1 MREPSQTAVYD
12 VDALR
17 RSEFPWTEQRCAVYL
32 NSAST
37 GPLPERTRRAIDEFT
52 AMAVRPDE
60 SLYEAHRD
68 IPARGRRA
76 CAELIGAQP
85 GEIALGANTTFGLNL
100 AASALDLQ
108 PGDRVLLMDGE
119 FPANVYPWL
128 NLQSRGIVVE
138 FVPRDARG
146 LPDEAAALE
155 RLARGDV
162 RVFSAS
168 LVNFCTGYC
177 LDLEAVSA
185 ACRRHGT
192 YLVVDAIQ
200 ALGAVPLDVAAT
212 PVDIVACGG
221 QKWLLSPQGSGFA
234 YVRPELIEQLDPITV
249 GWLAYQPSQDYGNL
263 LDYALEPL
271 EDARR
276 FELGSLAF
284 CSVDA
289 CNHSLALLCELGV
302 PRIEQHIRHVQQVLI
317 DWVESREDVEMVSD
331 LDPKRRSGILAFR
344 VPDPEALHT
353 AFHSAGITISVR
365 EGAIRVS
372 VHAFNN
378 HGDMERLIS
387 VAEEVL
393 GR

>member
-1 MREPSQTAVYD
+1 MREPSETAVYD

-17 RSEFPWTEQRCAVYL
+17 RSEFPWTDARGAVYL

-37 GPLPERTRRAIDEFT
+37 GPLPQRTRQAIEEFT
-52 AMAVRPDE
+52 AMAGRPDE
-60 SLYEAHRD
+60 RLYEAHRD
-68 IPARGRRA
+68 VPVRGRRA
-76 CAELIGAQP
+76 CAALIGARP
-85 GEIALGANTTFGLNL
+85 EEIALGANTTFGLNL
-100 AASALDLQ
+100 AASALDLR

-155 RLARGDV
+155 RLASGDI

-168 LVNFCTGYC
+168 LVNFCTGYR

-192 YLVVDAIQ
+192 HLIVDAIQ
-200 ALGAVPLDVAAT
+200 ALGAVPLNVAVT

-221 QKWLLSPQGSGFA
+221 QTWLLSPQGSGFA
-234 YVRPELIEQLDPITV
+234 YVRRELIERLDPITV
-249 GWLAYQPSQDYGNL
+249 GWLAYQSSQDYGNL

-271 EDARR
+271 GDARR

-289 CNHSLALLCELGV
+289 CNHSLALLLELDV
-302 PRIEQHIRHVQQVLI
+302 PRIEWHIRSVQQVLI
-317 DWVESREDVEMVSD
+317 DWVESRRDVEMVSD
-331 LDPKRRSGILAFR
+331 LDPKRRSGIIAFR
-344 VPDPEALHT
+344 VPDPEPLHAALH
-353 AFHSAGITISVR
+353 AAGITLSVR

-372 VHAFNN
+372 VHAFNTRAE
-378 HGDMERLIS
+378 MERLIL
-387 VAEEVL
+387 VAEKAL
-393 GR
+393 GG

>member
-1 MREPSQTAVYD
+1 MREPFETALYD
-12 VDALR
+12 VAALR
-17 RSEFPWTEQRCAVYL
+17 RSEFPWADERGAVYL

-37 GPLPERTRRAIDEFT
+37 GPLPNRTRQAIEEFT

-68 IPARGRRA
+68 VPVQGRRA
-76 CAELIGAQP
+76 CAELIGARP
-85 GEIALGANTTFGLNL
+85 EEIALGANTTFGLNL
-100 AASALDLQ
+100 ASSALALG
-108 PGDRVLLMDGE
+108 PGDQVLLMDGE

-128 NLQSRGIVVE
+128 NLQSRGVVVE
-138 FVPRDARG
+138 FIPRDARG

-155 RLARGDV
+155 RLARGDI

-168 LVNFCTGYC
+168 LVNFCTGYR
-177 LDLEAVSA
+177 LDLDAVSA
-185 ACRRHGT
+185 ECRRHGT

-212 PVDIVACGG
+212 PIDILACGG

-234 YVRPELIEQLDPITV
+234 YVRRELIDRLDPITV

-263 LDYALEPL
+263 LRYALEPM

-289 CNHSLALLCELGV
+289 CNHSLALLLELGV
-302 PRIEQHIRHVQQVLI
+302 PRIERHIRSVQQTLI
-317 DWVESREDVEMVSD
+317 GWVESRADVEMVSD
-331 LDPKRRSGILAFR
+331 LDPRRRSGIVAFR
-344 VPDPEALHT
+344 VPDAPSLHQ
-353 AFHSAGITISVR
+353 AFRAAGITVSVR

-372 VHAFNN
+372 VHAYNSREE
-378 HGDMERLIS
+378 MEHVIS
-387 VAEEVL
+387 VAEREL
-393 GR
+393 DR